1 MSPAI
6 VLNRRR
12 AVMVGSAAALTAF
25 APAMA
30 QTTFGSV
37 RTGGGIAGGGW
48 LNFGPSEAQFSVFGS
63 RFVQDDADDPI
74 IVGSVVWVDA
84 AGFSLRS
91 TAIED
96 YGPDPDEETARIMTG
111 TVEHSETLR
120 LHSFWLRL
128 NDLGGPGDEA
138 DTIEFIVGPE
148 IAEGAT
154 AATPEIGL
162 EAMINVSGAITV
174 GDLQLVSFDFEPAAS

>member
-1 MSPAI
+1 
-6 VLNRRR
+6 
-12 AVMVGSAAALTAF
+12 
-25 APAMA
+25 A
-30 QTTFGSV
+30 QTTFASV

-63 RFVQDDADDPI
+63 RFTQDDSDEPI
-74 IVGSVVWVDA
+74 IVGSLVWVDA

-91 TAIED
+91 TRIDD
-96 YGPDPDEETARIMTG
+96 YGPDPNEETARIMTG
-111 TVEHSETLR
+111 AVEHSQTLR
-120 LHSFWLRL
+120 RHSFWLRL

-148 IAEGAT
+148 IPEGAT

-162 EAMINVSGAITV
+162 EAMVNVSGTITV
-174 GDLQLVSFDFEPAAS
+174 GDLQLLTFDFEQE